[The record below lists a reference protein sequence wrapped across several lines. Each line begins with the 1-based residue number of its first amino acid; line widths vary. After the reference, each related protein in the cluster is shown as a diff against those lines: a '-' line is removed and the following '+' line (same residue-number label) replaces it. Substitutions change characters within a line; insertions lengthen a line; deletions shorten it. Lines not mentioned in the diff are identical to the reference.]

1 VVTVEFMGPIDR
13 KPLSMD
19 VSSLK
24 ELAEIL
30 GGDEEM
36 KRWLAKCAVAVNDTM
51 VNDPDMILKAGDRVT
66 ILPPVCG
73 G

>member
-1 VVTVEFMGPIDR
+1 
-13 KPLSMD
+13 MD

-30 GGDEEM
+30 SDDEEM
-36 KRWLAKCAVAVNDTM
+36 KKWLAKCAVAVNDTM
-51 VNDPDMILKAGDRVT
+51 VNDLGMILKAGDRVT